1 MKLKSLILFIAAF
14 TGLLE
19 STQAQSDTTL
29 SLSLLDAQ
37 TYAINHYYLSKNA
50 EKDIEAAKKRVWETT
65 AIGLPQISGGI
76 DYTYVPEVPEATFGG
91 NMFLYGN
98 MGDDDIVTGADL
110 NNPDRAGIGFEP
122 GEPVKLGVE
131 NDVSYNLLLTQLLF
145 SGEYIVGLQA
155 SKTYRQLT
163 EESYEKTNI
172 ELKEMVAGTY
182 FSIVI
187 LEKNAELLKG
197 TVDNLSN
204 IYNDTKKSSELGLI
218 EVTEADQI
226 AINVKRTSNQ
236 LRAVERQVEF
246 MYKMLKYQLGLS
258 MNSEVILTEDIDGLI
273 DANLITLDNLYTF
286 NLEDNIDFRLL
297 STQEKLNQLSLRREK
312 SLYLPSLSAF
322 YQYNDRL
329 ERADFD
335 FTMRHMVG
343 VSMSIPIFNSGM
355 KNAKVSQARIELEK
369 SQLQKDQEAQA
380 LFMVA
385 DQARFD
391 YLNAMET
398 YQNEID
404 NFELS
409 TRILEN
415 TTAKYTQGMVSSMDL
430 TLANNQ
436 FLEAQLTIST
446 AILDLLNA
454 KIALD
459 KAFNKL

>member
-1 MKLKSLILFIAAF
+1 
-14 TGLLE
+14 
-19 STQAQSDTTL
+19 
-29 SLSLLDAQ
+29 
-37 TYAINHYYLSKNA
+37 
-50 EKDIEAAKKRVWETT
+50 
-65 AIGLPQISGGI
+65 
-76 DYTYVPEVPEATFGG
+76 
-91 NMFLYGN
+91 

-246 MYKMLKYQLGLS
+246 M
-258 MNSEVILTEDIDGLI
+258 
-273 DANLITLDNLYTF
+273 
-286 NLEDNIDFRLL
+286 
-297 STQEKLNQLSLRREK
+297 
-312 SLYLPSLSAF
+312 
-322 YQYNDRL
+322 
-329 ERADFD
+329 
-335 FTMRHMVG
+335 
-343 VSMSIPIFNSGM
+343 
-355 KNAKVSQARIELEK
+355 
-369 SQLQKDQEAQA
+369 
-380 LFMVA
+380 
-385 DQARFD
+385 
-391 YLNAMET
+391 
-398 YQNEID
+398 
-404 NFELS
+404 
-409 TRILEN
+409 
-415 TTAKYTQGMVSSMDL
+415 
-430 TLANNQ
+430 
-436 FLEAQLTIST
+436 
-446 AILDLLNA
+446 
-454 KIALD
+454 
-459 KAFNKL
+459 

>member
-1 MKLKSLILFIAAF
+1 
-14 TGLLE
+14 
-19 STQAQSDTTL
+19 
-29 SLSLLDAQ
+29 
-37 TYAINHYYLSKNA
+37 
-50 EKDIEAAKKRVWETT
+50 
-65 AIGLPQISGGI
+65 
-76 DYTYVPEVPEATFGG
+76 
-91 NMFLYGN
+91 MFLYGN